1 MTNTARLALV
11 CGLAIV
17 VCSASVGVPAATM
30 SVQPEVQSEAQDE
43 RRPERGSGPSLDEL
57 LGLESRDETS
67 RDEERASPEDIERR
81 LSRELEGGVRDLF
94 EQVTRLMGETAERM
108 RSSRDT
114 GLPTQRMQRE
124 VLEKLD
130 QLIEAAGRQ
139 QQQSS
144 SSSSSSDADPDGAQQ
159 QQQQAQ
165 REGAQDGDGDTE
177 STPSSSTD
185 EVLNP
190 LAASGEAAWGNLPQ
204 RVREAITQ
212 GTSDPFSTMY
222 RSMTEAYYKRLAE
235 DGRD

>member
-1 MTNTARLALV
+1 MRKSTTAWIAALTIGGATALADRT
-11 CGLAIV
+11 
-17 VCSASVGVPAATM
+17 PT
-30 SVQPEVQSEAQDE
+30 
-43 RRPERGSGPSLDEL
+43 LDEL
-57 LGLESRDETS
+57 LGLETRD
-67 RDEERASPEDIERR
+67 RAEERETQTPDDVERR
-81 LSRELEGGVRDLF
+81 LSEQLEGGVRDLF

-108 RSSRDT
+108 RANRDT

-144 SSSSSSDADPDGAQQ
+144 SSSSSSSDDAQGDEQQTAQQREAQGDGAS
-159 QQQQAQ
+159 
-165 REGAQDGDGDTE
+165 GDQE
-177 STPSSSTD
+177 ATPPSSTD

-190 LAASGEAAWGNLPQ
+190 LAATGEAAWGALPE
-204 RVREAITQ
+204 RVREAISQ
-212 GTSDPFSTMY
+212 GTSDPFSNMY

>member
-1 MTNTARLALV
+1 MRTTTTAWIM
-11 CGLAIV
+11 GLAIG
-17 VCSASVGVPAATM
+17 CSAAVADRTPT
-30 SVQPEVQSEAQDE
+30 
-43 RRPERGSGPSLDEL
+43 LDEL
-57 LGLESRDETS
+57 LGLETREQTEARETTP
-67 RDEERASPEDIERR
+67 DDVDRR
-81 LSRELEGGVRDLF
+81 LAEQLEGGVRDLF

-108 RSSRDT
+108 RASRDT

-144 SSSSSSDADPDGAQQ
+144 SSSSSSSDDAQGAEQQSQ
-159 QQQQAQ
+159 QQQQAAG
-165 REGAQDGDGDTE
+165 EGAEGDQE
-177 STPSSSTD
+177 ATPPSSTD

-190 LAASGEAAWGNLPQ
+190 LAATGEAAWGALPE
-204 RVREAITQ
+204 RVREAISQ